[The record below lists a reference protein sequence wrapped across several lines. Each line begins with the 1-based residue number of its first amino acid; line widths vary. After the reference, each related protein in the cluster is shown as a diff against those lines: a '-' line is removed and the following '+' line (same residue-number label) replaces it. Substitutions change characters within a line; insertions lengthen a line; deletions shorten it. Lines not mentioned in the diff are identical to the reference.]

1 MSPLFSFLK
10 KLLGVFMKTKTIVRK
25 YQLKSSKQTGK
36 GKIKIAFLTDIHNC
50 VNDEEAESIFRIL
63 EKAEPNVVLVGGDV
77 ILGKQG
83 ADIEVGIRFING
95 LSKMYPV
102 IYANGNHE
110 QRISLHPEKY
120 GDMGMHYEH
129 AIAQTGVTRLIN
141 QKVELT
147 VEGIPITVYGLDV
160 DEKFY
165 EKDFHKKSVAGELQ
179 KAFGKPDQNRY
190 TILLSHTPRYANDYL
205 AWGADLILSGHYHGG
220 VMLLSKKRGLV
231 TPDFHIFSP
240 LCCGIRSR
248 GNSNMIISA
257 GLGEHTIP
265 VRIRNPREVTI
276 VDIESL

>member
-10 KLLGVFMKTKTIVRK
+10 KLLGVFMKTKTIVRN

-50 VNDEEAESIFRIL
+50 VNDEEEESIFRIL

-83 ADIEVGIRFING
+83 ADIEVGIRFINR

-120 GDMGMHYEH
+120 GDMGVCYEH

-179 KAFGKPDQNRY
+179 KAFGKPDKNRY

-220 VMLLSKKRGLV
+220 VMRLSKKRGLV
-231 TPDFHIFSP
+231 TPDFHILSP
-240 LCCGIRSR
+240 LCCGIRSL

-276 VDIESL
+276 VDIEWL